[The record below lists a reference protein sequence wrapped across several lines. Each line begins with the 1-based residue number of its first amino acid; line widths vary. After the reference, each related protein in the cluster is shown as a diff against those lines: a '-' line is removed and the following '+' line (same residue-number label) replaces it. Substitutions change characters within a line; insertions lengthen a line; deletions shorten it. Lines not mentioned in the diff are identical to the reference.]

1 MGVDTKASDWFMAAH
16 RLKVNP
22 GASSGSLS
30 FKIGSRVAS
39 QAALI
44 GCAGAISGSGIPNE
58 FFFGLDTVNMN
69 IFGGAFS
76 LRDIKGHIG
85 DVHHNTSLVPGEL
98 SPTARRTER
107 RRGYVQ
113 RGNGE
118 FGNIRLH
125 NQRPMDGESGAQAW
139 GHVHPLRLAPSVS
152 ASLPRRRAS
161 ASRAKRSAS
170 SVVWRVRNSTGG
182 EAPF

>member
-30 FKIGSRVAS
+30 FKIGSRVAN

-69 IFGGAFS
+69 IFGGGFS

-98 SPTARRTER
+98 SPTARRTND
-107 RRGYVQ
+107 VAVMF
-113 RGNGE
+113 NAA
-118 FGNIRLH
+118 
-125 NQRPMDGESGAQAW
+125 M
-139 GHVHPLRLAPSVS
+139 
-152 ASLPRRRAS
+152 
-161 ASRAKRSAS
+161 AS
-170 SVVWRVRNSTGG
+170 SETFDFIISGQWMVKAVLKLGDT
-182 EAPF
+182 FIL